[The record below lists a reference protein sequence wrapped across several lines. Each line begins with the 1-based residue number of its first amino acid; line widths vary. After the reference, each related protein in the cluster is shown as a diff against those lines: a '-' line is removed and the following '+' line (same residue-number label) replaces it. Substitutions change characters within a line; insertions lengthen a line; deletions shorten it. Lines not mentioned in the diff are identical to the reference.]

1 MLLLLL
7 LMLMLKITETK
18 HLLFE
23 SRKCCSTN
31 TGIKILFLHNV
42 GSPAQNEICC
52 VWRRI
57 ENQQKRSIG
66 QQLQTTYSSLF
77 FLGTTDDE

>member
-1 MLLLLL
+1 MLLN
-7 LMLMLKITETK
+7 K
-18 HLLFE
+18 HGNKNFF
-23 SRKCCSTN
+23 
-31 TGIKILFLHNV
+31 LFLHNV

-77 FLGTTDDE
+77 FLGTTDDEWDEIDLEIDVLHAVWEALIFE

>member
-1 MLLLLL
+1 MLLNKHGN
-7 LMLMLKITETK
+7 KI
-18 HLLFE
+18 FF
-23 SRKCCSTN
+23 
-31 TGIKILFLHNV
+31 LFLHNV

-77 FLGTTDDE
+77 FLGTTDDEWDEIDLEIDVLHAVWEALIFE